1 MNLEDLLYS
10 ILGNLPVNVKVEFP
24 MPDLSGIQD
33 LIPTQVEL
41 GSMMKY
47 LVIFAAASLLLGL
60 VGRAA
65 LGKRSDLNH
74 ALSSVMGILLVYVL
88 TIVIYTFRPW
98 ELDKLLSPLPF
109 VVFAGE
115 YMSLFSF
122 QTASIGIICY
132 EILAMLILSFL
143 VNLFDTFIPQGETA
157 VSWYLLRF
165 LTVILAMG
173 AHLLARWAL
182 TTYLPDVLVTYAP
195 MILLGILAVL
205 LLLGVLKM
213 ILGLVL
219 TAVNPILG
227 AIYAFFF
234 SNIIG
239 KQLTKAVL
247 STAILCA
254 LVYLL
259 EYVGIFLVS
268 ITQEALLAYIP
279 ALVILLVLW
288 YLIGHI
294 L

>member
-268 ITQEALLAYIP
+268 ITQEALLAYVP

>member
-165 LTVILAMG
+165 LTVIIAMG